1 MTLKSTYND
10 IIKAYGTGKVDYMKQ
25 VGWVSDLDKYG
36 QELHIEFDKNIKLI
50 FLIILKNIPM
60 K

>member
-1 MTLKSTYND
+1 
-10 IIKAYGTGKVDYMKQ
+10 MKQ

-36 QELHIEFDKNIKLI
+36 QELHIEFDKNTKLI
-50 FLIILKNIPM
+50 FLIKLKNIPM